1 VIIVG
6 WGDKLK
12 ILGEA
17 YLIPCSNCNNK
28 VVWQVVETS
37 KKVSLY
43 FVPLAKWKKQYFL
56 MCPVCNDAI
65 KLKDKKE
72 AQDLLLEVLEG
83 KTDVLEN
90 ILHRLEQ
97 EVRGEE

>member
-1 VIIVG
+1 MIIVG

-17 YLIPCSNCNNK
+17 YLSPCANCNNE

-37 KKVSLY
+37 KKMSLY
-43 FVPLAKWKKQYFL
+43 FVPLAKWNKQYFL

-65 KLKDKKE
+65 QLKDKKE
-72 AQDLLLEVLEG
+72 AQDLLLEVVEG
-83 KTDVLEN
+83 KTGLLEH

-97 EVRGEE
+97 EFDREK